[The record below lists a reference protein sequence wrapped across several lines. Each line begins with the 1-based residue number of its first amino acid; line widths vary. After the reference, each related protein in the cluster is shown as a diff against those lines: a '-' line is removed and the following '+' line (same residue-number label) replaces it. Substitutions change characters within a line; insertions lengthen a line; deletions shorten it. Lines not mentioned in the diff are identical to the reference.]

1 MDKKELLELYAK
13 MYNTLMEMAWTL
25 EDEDLSDDIKQDI
38 IRVTDA
44 IDNCIFK
51 SDDFLEEDKD
61 YFTLI
66 TDHIRDRIYFNI

>member
-44 IDNCIFK
+44 IYNCIFK